1 MSTGRS
7 RRAAAGSLEPVGDV
21 LDELLRRLK
30 LEERF
35 AAADATEEW
44 ERAVGPDA
52 AKRTRCEGVRGGEM
66 LVSVRG
72 SAWMADLTVRK
83 REILERI
90 NRRLP
95 EGAQLSAIRFTPMR
109 GREGRG
115 GDDGIR

>member
-1 MSTGRS
+1 VSAGRT
-7 RRAAAGSLEPVGDV
+7 RRAAGGPLEPVGDV

-35 AAADATEEW
+35 AAADATEQW
-44 ERAVGPDA
+44 ERAAGPEA
-52 AKRTRCEGVRGGEM
+52 AVRTRCEGVRDGVL

-95 EGAQLSAIRFTPMR
+95 EGARLNAIRFTPMR
-109 GREGRG
+109 GREERG